1 MRQQKSIVNISGDDL
16 PAEQE
21 EEEED
26 EEYGGKYK
34 AFTNKLKQQSQGGV
48 K

>member
-1 MRQQKSIVNISGDDL
+1 VRQQKSIVNISGDDL

-21 EEEED
+21 EEDED

>member
-1 MRQQKSIVNISGDDL
+1 VREQKSIVNISGDDL
-16 PAEQE
+16 PAE

-34 AFTNKLKQQSQGGV
+34 AFTNKLK
-48 K
+48 